1 MASVLP
7 SKSVPTTGRGSR
19 KRKRGVDKENKN
31 GDGPSQVSEH
41 DTPIDNEVVQVDEDM
56 QVNRLEPNA
65 PQEKR
70 SKKEVYLL

>member
-1 MASVLP
+1 MASVLQ
-7 SKSVPTTGRGSR
+7 SKSVPTTGRGSQ

-41 DTPIDNEVVQVDEDM
+41 DTPINNEVVQVDEDM

-65 PQEKR
+65 PQEKQ